1 MSFRLIPREPSIL
14 DDIDSLKQRDS
25 ISSQNIALF
34 QLFLFFLFVWK
45 LGFSFLVFF
54 FFFNINFLKR
64 ITGKII
70 EARK

>member
-34 QLFLFFLFVWK
+34 QLFFIFFVCLEI
-45 LGFSFLVFF
+45 GFFF
-54 FFFNINFLKR
+54 PCLFFFNINFLKR

>member
-34 QLFLFFLFVWK
+34 QLFLFFLFGNWV
-45 LGFSFLVFF
+45 FLSLS

>member
-25 ISSQNIALF
+25 ISSQNMHCSVPA
-34 QLFLFFLFVWK
+34 FFIFFVC
-45 LGFSFLVFF
+45 LEIGFFF
-54 FFFNINFLKR
+54 PCLFFFNINFLKR

>member
-34 QLFLFFLFVWK
+34 QLFLFFCLFGNWV
-45 LGFSFLVFF
+45 FLSLSFF
-54 FFFNINFLKR
+54 FQH
-64 ITGKII
+64 
-70 EARK
+70 

>member
-34 QLFLFFLFVWK
+34 QLFLFFFVC
-45 LGFSFLVFF
+45 LEIGFFF
-54 FFFNINFLKR
+54 PCLFFFNISFLKR

>member
-54 FFFNINFLKR
+54 FQH
-64 ITGKII
+64 
-70 EARK
+70 

>member
-34 QLFLFFLFVWK
+34 QLFLFFWFVWK

-54 FFFNINFLKR
+54 FNINFLKR
-64 ITGKII
+64 TTGKII

>member
-34 QLFLFFLFVWK
+34 QLFFIFFVCLEIGFFFPCLFFSTLIF
-45 LGFSFLVFF
+45 
-54 FFFNINFLKR
+54 
-64 ITGKII
+64 
-70 EARK
+70 

>member
-54 FFFNINFLKR
+54 FSTLIF
-64 ITGKII
+64 
-70 EARK
+70 

>member
-34 QLFLFFLFVWK
+34 QLFFIFFCLFGNWVFLS
-45 LGFSFLVFF
+45 LS